1 MAKSEPLDRKLRE
14 EMLDIRRDA
23 QIGFRVNSALKTELE
38 RLARADRRSLASYL
52 ELLLEEHVK
61 KCRNDKASGTKKAR
75 RS

>member
-14 EMLDIRRDA
+14 DMLDIRRDA

-52 ELLLEEHVK
+52 EILLEAHVEEAK
-61 KCRNDKASGTKKAR
+61 KGKKR
-75 RS
+75 